1 MGLGFFLGLWFWLGL
16 QGSRLSQ
23 LVSVLREGQLSLVP
37 FFKAL
42 FRRIQIL

>member
-1 MGLGFFLGLWFWLGL
+1 MGCLF
-16 QGSRLSQ
+16 SRL
-23 LVSVLREGQLSLVP
+23 VVLAWASGVKSESARERVREGQLSLVP